1 MSEFYDSI
9 ASIFDDLESAHE
21 ECLCLALSGK
31 SYDAAQYRFQCD
43 FITLETM
50 LVIGGDTE

>member
-9 ASIFDDLESAHE
+9 ASILDDLESAHE
-21 ECLCLALSGK
+21 ECLRLALSGK

-43 FITLETM
+43 LITIETM